1 MAMVGLFW
9 IAEDGGVYLG
19 AQPEGYGAGVRLTRD
34 WVEGLGTGQSAV
46 WGWSEIRSAS
56 VRYVRIRSSARLLAT
71 TAVDLV
77 TSAVAG
83 GGEAAAAFE
92 VHLETVDRTVEL
104 NTQSAAALGGYVQSE
119 YDLSVAL
126 LDRLV
131 AGTAD
136 VDTLARW
143 GRAHAAEGTP
153 RREQREALLR
163 AWAATED

>member
-9 IAEDGGVYLG
+9 IAEDGGVYVG
-19 AQPEGYGAGVRLTRD
+19 AQPEGYGDGVRLTRD
-34 WVEGLGTGQSAV
+34 WGEGLGTGKRAV
-46 WGWSEIRSAS
+46 RGWTEIRTIA
-56 VRYVRIRSSARLLAT
+56 VRYVPIRSCARLLT

-77 TSAVAG
+77 ANAVAG
-83 GGEAAAAFE
+83 GGDAAAAFE

-104 NTQSAAALGGYVQSE
+104 NTLSAAALGGYVQSE

-126 LDRLV
+126 LDRIV

-136 VDTLARW
+136 VDTLASW
-143 GRAHAAEGTP
+143 GRAHATEGTP

-163 AWAATED
+163 KWATEG

>member
-9 IAEDGGVYLG
+9 IAEDGGVYVG
-19 AQPEGYGAGVRLTRD
+19 AQPEGFGPGVRLTRD

-46 WGWSEIRSAS
+46 WGWSEIRSAT

-77 TSAVAG
+77 TNAVAG

-104 NTQSAAALGGYVQSE
+104 DTRSAAALGGYVQSE

-136 VDTLARW
+136 VETLARW

-163 AWAATED
+163 EWAATGD

>member
-9 IAEDGGVYLG
+9 IAEDGGVYVG
-19 AQPEGYGAGVRLTRD
+19 AQPEGYGDGVRLTRD

-46 WGWSEIRSAS
+46 WGWSEIRSIA
-56 VRYVRIRSSARLLAT
+56 VRYVRIRSGARLLAT

-77 TSAVAG
+77 ASAVAG
-83 GGEAAAAFE
+83 GGDAAAEFE

-104 NTQSAAALGGYVQSE
+104 NTLSAAALGGYVQSE

-126 LDRLV
+126 LDRIV

-136 VDTLARW
+136 VDTLASW
-143 GRAHAAEGTP
+143 GRAHATEGTP

-163 AWAATED
+163 KWATGG

>member
-9 IAEDGGVYLG
+9 IAEDGGVYVG
-19 AQPEGYGAGVRLTRD
+19 AQPEGFGPGVRLTPD

-46 WGWSEIRSAS
+46 WGWSEIRSAA
-56 VRYVRIRSSARLLAT
+56 VRYVRIRSGARLLAT

-77 TSAVAG
+77 ANAVAG
-83 GGEAAAAFE
+83 GGDAAAAFE
-92 VHLETVDRTVEL
+92 VHLETADRTVEL
-104 NTQSAAALGGYVQSE
+104 NAYSAAALGGYVQSE

-136 VDTLARW
+136 VETLARW

-163 AWAATED
+163 EWAAGD

>member
-9 IAEDGGVYLG
+9 IAEDGGVYVG
-19 AQPEGYGAGVRLTRD
+19 AQPEGFGHGVRLTRD

-46 WGWSEIRSAS
+46 WGWSEIKSAT
-56 VRYVRIRSSARLLAT
+56 VRYVRVRSGARLLAT

-77 TSAVAG
+77 THAVAG
-83 GGEAAAAFE
+83 GGDAAAAFE
-92 VHLETVDRTVEL
+92 VHLETADRTVEL
-104 NTQSAAALGGYVQSE
+104 NALSAAALGGYVRSE

-143 GRAHAAEGTP
+143 GRDHAAEGTP

-163 AWAATED
+163 EWTAVA

>member
-9 IAEDGGVYLG
+9 IAEDGGVYVG
-19 AQPEGYGAGVRLTRD
+19 AQPEGYGPGVRLTRD

-46 WGWSEIRSAS
+46 WGWSEIRSAT

-77 TSAVAG
+77 TNAVAG
-83 GGEAAAAFE
+83 GGDAAAAFE
-92 VHLETVDRTVEL
+92 VHLETADRTVEL
-104 NTQSAAALGGYVQSE
+104 NAQSAAALGGYVQSE

-136 VDTLARW
+136 VETLARW

-163 AWAATED
+163 EWATEA

>member
-9 IAEDGGVYLG
+9 IAEDGGVYVG
-19 AQPEGYGAGVRLTRD
+19 AQPEGYGPGVRLTRD

-46 WGWSEIRSAS
+46 WGWSEIRSAT

-77 TSAVAG
+77 TNAVAG
-83 GGEAAAAFE
+83 GGDAAAAFE
-92 VHLETVDRTVEL
+92 VHLETADRTVEL
-104 NTQSAAALGGYVQSE
+104 NAQSAAALGGYVQSE

-136 VDTLARW
+136 VETLARW
-143 GRAHAAEGTP
+143 GRAHAVEGTP

-163 AWAATED
+163 EWATEA

>member
-9 IAEDGGVYLG
+9 IAEDGGVYVG
-19 AQPEGYGAGVRLTRD
+19 AQPEGFGPGVRLTQD

-46 WGWSEIRSAS
+46 WGWSEIRSAT

-77 TSAVAG
+77 TNAVAG
-83 GGEAAAAFE
+83 GGEFAAAFE

-104 NTQSAAALGGYVQSE
+104 NAQSAAALGGYVQSE

-136 VDTLARW
+136 VETLARW

>member
-9 IAEDGGVYLG
+9 IAADGGVYVG
-19 AQPEGYGAGVRLTRD
+19 AEPEGYGYGVRLTRD

-46 WGWSEIRSAS
+46 WGWSEIRSID
-56 VRYVRIRSSARLLAT
+56 VRYVRIRSAARLLGT
-71 TAVDLV
+71 TAVELV
-77 TSAVAG
+77 TNAVAG
-83 GGEAAAAFE
+83 GGDAAAAFE
-92 VHLETVDRTVEL
+92 VHLETADRTVEL
-104 NTQSAAALGGYVQSE
+104 NAQSAAALGGYVQSE

-126 LDRLV
+126 LERIV

-136 VDTLARW
+136 VETLADW

-163 AWAATED
+163 KWADG

>member
-9 IAEDGGVYLG
+9 IAEDGGVYVG
-19 AQPEGYGAGVRLTRD
+19 AQPEGFGPGVRLTRD

-46 WGWSEIRSAS
+46 WGWSEIRSAT

-77 TSAVAG
+77 TNAVAG
-83 GGEAAAAFE
+83 GGDAAAAFE

-104 NTQSAAALGGYVQSE
+104 NAQSAAALGGYVQSE

-136 VDTLARW
+136 VETLARW